1 MKSGVE
7 SGKATIVPPSTF
19 KVSEKTSLER
29 KKSPTQ
35 TTFTSEINTSIPLRS
50 KHRRIQEMLLA
61 ASEINGGSKENR
73 QPAIDGLFLT
83 LDKYASVETCVKYL
97 GSSKKLRDASILI
110 KKHVSKFEASDENVT
125 RSLSMLYA
133 GSLLSKRKYAQVRS
147 ALSTFSTGNITE
159 KGYIQRKRLLVSGGI
174 PIPKILP
181 YKDLT
186 HIINNVDIGELIPVG
201 NLCKGIQMDV
211 DGVYRNI
218 ETLLVLLAKFY
229 LDTNCY
235 RKPDGRLKWFGGEV
249 GHFRVA
255 VGGDGAPFG
264 KWDESVSW
272 LVSFLNVGPR
282 VASPNDNFLLFGAN
296 CKETDE
302 VVVQFCKLLSKECA
316 EIERRSYTISGVN
329 VKFTFD
335 LVPSDMKFLAF
346 INGEISNSA
355 CYFSSFAN
363 ACNTDLNCL
372 DGRFGTDPNCKWRP
386 WQYTERVS
394 NAKKVASF
402 KIKLAKN
409 SKCAAATNR
418 SKVTQYIAS
427 IKCRQEFEPPIGV
440 LCEKEIIEPLHLK
453 NNAVQKLHSQML
465 LLALADSGLSNKIT
479 CVADIPECSVK
490 RYLHALENEV
500 KATRLKK
507 QLVKWLVDERVKNKP
522 FTYRFTGKDSQLVLG
537 GFMYLIDAIRG
548 GRSSPMLLGKL
559 LIIVFIAIRLRDCVS
574 LFSMYHF
581 CEQHLQ
587 ELFQYCSQYFT
598 AKVLFCDQ
606 ISPSEWSIGK
616 VVPVHAQWVFER
628 YGTGL
633 GINTMQGREAK
644 HVHIASYAKHSN
656 IKNRWSLVFRHDY
669 ISKIWLPLQQPSLLT
684 YHRTKE
690 SLVPTRV
697 DNDALF
703 CYCGFL
709 KDTVTGK
716 CFYCDH
722 ELTDEIVKS
731 VKCVKISGKLSSVLK

>member
-1 MKSGVE
+1 MKSGFG
-7 SGKATIVPPSTF
+7 SGKATIVPSHTF
-19 KVSEKTSLER
+19 AVSEKTSFER

-35 TTFTSEINTSIPLRS
+35 QINTNIPLRS
-50 KHRRIQEMLLA
+50 KYRRIQETLLA

-83 LDKYASVETCVKYL
+83 VDRYASVETCMKYL
-97 GSSKKLRDASILI
+97 GSSTKLRDASVLLH
-110 KKHVSKFEASDENVT
+110 KKHVSKFEASQENVT

-133 GSLLSKRKYAQVRS
+133 GGLLSKRKYAQNRS
-147 ALSTFSTGNITE
+147 ALSTFSTGNVTE
-159 KGYIQRKRLLVSGGI
+159 KGYLQRKRLLFSGGI

-181 YKDLT
+181 YKDLM
-186 HIINNVDIGELIPVG
+186 HIVNNVDIGELLPVA
-201 NLCKGIQMDV
+201 NLCSHLPSEDKV
-211 DGVYRNI
+211 DGVYRNL
-218 ETLLVLLAKFY
+218 ETLLVSLAKFY
-229 LDTNCY
+229 LDTDCY
-235 RKPDGRLKWFGGEV
+235 RKPEDRLRWFGGEF

-282 VASPNDNFLLFGAN
+282 IASPNDNFLLFGAN

-302 VVVQFCKLLSKECA
+302 VVVQFCKLLAKECA
-316 EIERRSYTISGVN
+316 EIEQRTYTIGDDVT

-372 DGRFGTDPNCKWRP
+372 EGQFGTDPNCKWKP
-386 WQYTERVS
+386 WRYTERVS

-402 KIKLAKN
+402 KAKLAKN

-479 CVADIPECSVK
+479 SVADMPNCSAK
-490 RYLHALENEV
+490 RYLHALEHEV

-522 FTYRFTGKDSQLVLG
+522 FSYRFTGKDSQLVLG
-537 GFMYLIDAIRG
+537 GFMYLISAIRG
-548 GRSSPMLLGKL
+548 DRNCHKLLGKL

-574 LFSMYHF
+574 LFSKYHF
-581 CEQHLQ
+581 CEQDLQ
-587 ELFQYCSQYFT
+587 QLFLCCSEYFT
-598 AKVLFCDQ
+598 AKVLFCDAL
-606 ISPSEWSIGK
+606 SPSEWSIGK
-616 VVPVHAQWVFER
+616 VVPVHAQWMFER
-628 YGTGL
+628 YRAGL

-669 ISKIWLPLQQPSLLT
+669 ISKVWLPLQQPSLLT

-690 SLVPTRV
+690 SLVPKRV
-697 DNDALF
+697 EDDILF
-703 CYCGFL
+703 CYCGFP
-709 KDTVTGK
+709 KGTVTGK

-722 ELTDEIVKS
+722 ELTAEIVTS
-731 VKCVKISGKLSSVLK
+731 VKCCKITGKLSSTLK